1 MEVENFVS
9 KTLELLQEE
18 REAELEETR
27 YFSSLFYTCFTFFFI
42 FIAQMYS
49 TMNNFLVKY
58 CFVRAWQENLS
69 PKNLQHKGVYLLKL
83 QIASQR
89 TGMYGRLLVVFEPR
103 KCIGPSILPSNT
115 FGPGETFLIS

>member
-18 REAELEETR
+18 RKAELEET
-27 YFSSLFYTCFTFFFI
+27 
-42 FIAQMYS
+42 
-49 TMNNFLVKY
+49 
-58 CFVRAWQENLS
+58 RAWQENLS

-83 QIASQR
+83 QITSQH

-103 KCIGPSILPSNT
+103 KSIGPSILPSNT
-115 FGPGETFLIS
+115 FGPGETFLSIEELAKPLQWLK